1 MNDLYNKVMSH
12 EKIFSLMYSPYKTD
26 SPVENQIL
34 DIETSELRWSEDRK
48 TFFYIWGWPGP
59 DYNTY
64 TAQTYGK
71 GWAFTKEEIIA
82 AWIKG

>member
-26 SPVENQIL
+26 SPVEDQIL

-48 TFFYIWGWPGP
+48 T
-59 DYNTY
+59 
-64 TAQTYGK
+64 QT
-71 GWAFTKEEIIA
+71 TT
-82 AWIKG
+82 